1 MKLPNPKMISFRR
14 VVKIVV
20 ETKEMISQSLIME
33 VMMLIAKQVFW
44 GMT

>member
-1 MKLPNPKMISFRR
+1 MKLPNPKIISFRR
-14 VVKIVV
+14 VAEIVV